1 MDSIS
6 PTSWL
11 LAAFGNPTLIVIGAA
26 LLALAVVGIL
36 LAVRN
41 VLARK
46 SMKPIQGGRLSAVL
60 GDKPDLAQLNAL
72 LSPQSTVSSST
83 VVTVEDGRQKV
94 LVDQPVSTIVSRFLG
109 EGGDDLLQRAL
120 QAAAR
125 NTSGKPTVF
134 VNGKQVDVGSVD
146 VNALVTD
153 ALSGSS
159 GGSGSD
165 DDITSRLHTL
175 QKLRDDGLISESEYA
190 GKRAAILSAL

>member
-11 LAAFGNPTLIVIGAA
+11 LAAFGNPALIVIGAA
-26 LLALAVVGIL
+26 LLALAVAGIL

-46 SMKPIQGGRLSAVL
+46 VMKPIQGGRLSAVL

-125 NTSGKPTVF
+125 NTSGNINRTTLGVRYQLDNF
-134 VNGKQVDVGSVD
+134 AIDVQCYSDGSY
-146 VNALVTD
+146 
-153 ALSGSS
+153 SS
-159 GGSGSD
+159 QDYSVSWN
-165 DDITSRLHTL
+165 TRW
-175 QKLRDDGLISESEYA
+175 
-190 GKRAAILSAL
+190 